1 MALPRSRFAAA
12 ALSVVMLSFA
22 VSPGFAQSGGDTK
35 PAEPPKQAQTP
46 EATKAQERQKIA
58 EAAKILNGGA
68 GSAEC
73 LWLGTRL
80 TALLWRNDVDTAFR
94 HIDLYDRFGCPGP
107 HIQAAFRCLA
117 RQGEPDTKGD
127 IRVPAYACWVNPD
140 QAAETPQPTS
150 APAAPAAQPAAPA
163 PAAAPA
169 EKR

>member
-1 MALPRSRFAAA
+1 MALSRSLFAAA
-12 ALSVVMLSFA
+12 TLSVVILSA
-22 VSPGFAQSGGDTK
+22 AASPGFAQSGAAQ
-35 PAEPPKQAQTP
+35 PADPQKQAATA
-46 EATKAQERQKIA
+46 EATKAQERQRIA

-127 IRVPAYACWVNPD
+127 IRIPAYACWINPE
-140 QAAETPQPTS
+140 QAAETP
-150 APAAPAAQPAAPA
+150 PAAATPAA

-169 EKR
+169 PATPPAEKR

>member
-1 MALPRSRFAAA
+1 MALSRLRIAAA
-12 ALSVVMLSFA
+12 ALSVVMLTGATSQ
-22 VSPGFAQSGGDTK
+22 GFAQSGGDAK
-35 PAEPPKQAQTP
+35 PAEPQKQTSP
-46 EATKAQERQKIA
+46 VDTKAQERQRIA

-127 IRVPAYACWVNPD
+127 IRIPAYACWVNPE
-140 QAAETPQPTS
+140 QAAETPQPAAAT
-150 APAAPAAQPAAPA
+150 APVA

-169 EKR
+169 AAAPPAEKR

>member
-1 MALPRSRFAAA
+1 MALSRSRFAAA

-22 VSPGFAQSGGDTK
+22 ASPGLAQSGGEPK
-35 PAEPPKQAQTP
+35 PAEPPKQATP
-46 EATKAQERQKIA
+46 VDNKAQERQRIS

-127 IRVPAYACWVNPD
+127 IRIPAYACWVNPE
-140 QAAETPQPTS
+140 QAAETPQPAAATVPAAPPA
-150 APAAPAAQPAAPA
+150 APAAPAAPPT
-163 PAAAPA
+163 